1 MLCLRVDIWV
11 RMAIASSCGVT
22 MGLCDLTV
30 IELRDEG
37 LEIGLPSGVG
47 ELRYGEDIVLQ
58 A

>member
-1 MLCLRVDIWV
+1 M